1 MDELCISKR
10 RNLWLWTA
18 VSRYTGQILAWLVG
32 SREWHHLERLWRMVP
47 EPWRKRLV
55 YSDGYGA
62 YSAFFSSWQHRP
74 CEKGDGGTA
83 TVEGVNTSLRHRC
96 GPLVRRAC
104 GRRQDNGWLAN
115 RIGCAVVAHNRG
127 GQRRLNRRFRDA
139 QKRRNQRAQ
148 STGAINGSE
157 TIIQAAGA
165 RVARFRIEAPATS
178 AGALTLRAY
187 LTCSEEAVAAA
198 PAELV
203 FGSASG
209 PKVCP

>member
-148 STGAINGSE
+148 STGAINGRNQRAQSTGAINGSE
-157 TIIQAAGA
+157 TIILS
-165 RVARFRIEAPATS
+165 S
-178 AGALTLRAY
+178 ALSPCPLQ
-187 LTCSEEAVAAA
+187 
-198 PAELV
+198 
-203 FGSASG
+203 
-209 PKVCP
+209 VCHR